1 MAIKS
6 AARRKRRESSPPTGI
21 GPDGTTLV
29 EALRRNR
36 RLIEE
41 TGHYHGIEDLRLRAE
56 NYLHYES
63 LHARLRSAVVNA
75 RETSKKISASPG
87 VREVGES
94 VVALYTPEGDSV
106 VLSTGIMVH
115 VHTLSRFIQWM
126 IERDYET
133 DPGIA
138 HGDVF
143 ANNDPFVSDVHP
155 PDLMNVTPI
164 FVEGELIGWVGAVA
178 HELEIGGVCGG
189 ANQSTTA
196 ERFGQGMIV
205 SAEKVAVKDTIRRDF
220 FIRAEMNLRT
230 PVYFVLDEKAMVS
243 ACLDVREKVLE
254 VVEQYGLAYYKRAI
268 REIIEEG
275 RRAHLQRM
283 KLMTVPGR
291 YRSIANAGHLFEGKV
306 GSSALSR
313 NCIVNIPL
321 EMTIDREGFLTI
333 DYEGANRKMWNPY
346 NCPPAAMDGGFFV
359 TLTQFI
365 DFDGKVNDGCWF
377 ATKMLCP
384 PGSWCNP
391 GDDMTAT
398 SSAWGSL
405 MPGFGSLQRMISRSF
420 FARGFREEVFLGQTN
435 TPIIEGG
442 GLNQYGQRFGG
453 QNLECSAE
461 GSGARGIM
469 DGIDCGYVGWN
480 PESDMGNVE
489 IWEMILPILYLGRRI
504 WTDSP
509 GAGKYRAGATY
520 SSLLM
525 IHKTPMYNLVSTIHS
540 DKVFDNQGMCGGYP
554 GPTAKFEYVSR
565 NTDVLDRI
573 AKRLP
578 LPHVEGDPRQPE
590 ISTKVAGDYEVVDGV
605 FLERPLKSGDL
616 FQFFYNTGGGYGDP
630 IERDP
635 AAVRQDLDRGIQSI
649 EVAASVYRVVA
660 SLDPKTRRHVVDEAA
675 TDASRARCR
684 EERGARAVP
693 VKQWMAEERERL
705 KRSDLRR
712 EVKEMYN
719 DVLGFSEKWGREFR
733 EFWDLPADFTFD
745 VREEGGR

>member
-1 MAIKS
+1 MEMATKTT
-6 AARRKRRESSPPTGI
+6 AEAPPERRGI
-21 GPDGTTLV
+21 GPDGLTLV
-29 EALRRNR
+29 TALARNR
-36 RLIEE
+36 ELLDE
-41 TGHYHGIEDLRLRAE
+41 TGHYHGISDLRLKAE

-126 IERDYET
+126 IERDYES

-155 PDLMNVTPI
+155 PDLMNVMPI
-164 FVEGELIGWVGAVA
+164 FHGKELIGWVGAVA
-178 HELEIGGVCGG
+178 HELEIGGVFGG
-189 ANQSTTA
+189 ANQTTTA

-205 SAEKVAVKDTIRRDF
+205 SAEKVAVNDKIRRDF
-220 FIRAEMNLRT
+220 FVRAEMNLRT

-254 VVEQYGLAYYKRAI
+254 VVEQYGLDYYKRAI

-283 KLMTVPGR
+283 KMLTVPGR
-291 YRSIANAGHLFEGKV
+291 YRSAAHAGHLFEGKA
-306 GSSALSR
+306 GASPLSR
-313 NCIVNIPL
+313 NCIVHIPL
-321 EMTIDREGFLTI
+321 EMTIDRQGFMTI
-333 DYEGANRKMWNPY
+333 DYEGAGRKMWNPY

-377 ATKMLCP
+377 ATRMICP

-420 FARGFREEVFLGQTN
+420 LARGFREEVFLGQVN

-442 GLNQYGQRFGG
+442 GINQYGLRFGG

-489 IWEMILPILYLGRRI
+489 IWEMTLPILYLGRRI
-504 WTDSP
+504 WRDSP

-525 IHKTPMYNLVSTIHS
+525 IHKTPLYNVVSTIHS

-565 NTDVLDRI
+565 NNDLRERI
-573 AKRLP
+573 ARKEP
-578 LPHVEGDPRQPE
+578 LPHVEGDPRRPDM
-590 ISTKVAGDYEVVDGV
+590 STRVRGEFKIVDGV
-605 FLERPLKSGDL
+605 FLEQPLRSGDL

-635 AAVRQDLDRGIQSI
+635 EAVRRDLDNGIQSI
-649 EVAASVYRVVA
+649 EIAANVYRVA
-660 SLDPKTRRHVVDEAA
+660 ARFDAETKRHVVDAEA
-675 TDASRARCR
+675 TRKSRTECH
-684 EERGARAVP
+684 EERGRRAVP
-693 VKQWMAEERERL
+693 VKQWMAKERERL
-705 KRSDLRR
+705 LRQKLGR

-719 DVLGFSEKWGREFR
+719 DVFGFSERWGREYR
-733 EFWDLPADFTFD
+733 EFWKLPGDFVFD
-745 VREEGGR
+745 V

>member
-1 MAIKS
+1 MSTAIPAS
-6 AARRKRRESSPPTGI
+6 PGGTPAKRGV
-21 GPDGTTLV
+21 GPEGLSLRD
-29 EALRRNR
+29 ALKASRA
-36 RLIEE
+36 LLET
-41 TGHYHGIEDLRLRAE
+41 TGHYHGVADLRLKLE
-56 NYLHYES
+56 NYLQYES

-126 IERDYET
+126 IERDYES

-164 FVEGELIGWVGAVA
+164 FHEKELIGWVGAVA

-205 SAEKVAVKDTIRRDF
+205 SAEKVAVNDVIRRDF

-230 PVYFVLDEKAMVS
+230 PVYFILDQKAMVS

-254 VVEQYGLAYYKRAI
+254 VIAQYGVDYYKRAI

-275 RRAHLQRM
+275 RRAHLERM
-283 KLMTVPGR
+283 KVLTVPGR
-291 YRSIANAGHLFEGKV
+291 YRSTAFVGHVFDDKAGA
-306 GSSALSR
+306 SPLSKS
-313 NCIVNIPL
+313 CIVHTPL
-321 EMTIDREGFLTI
+321 EMTIDRSGFLTI
-333 DYEGANRKMWNPY
+333 DYEGAGRKMWNPY

-377 ATKMLCP
+377 ATKMICP

-391 GDDMTAT
+391 MDDMTST

-405 MPGFGSLQRMISRSF
+405 MPGFGGLQRMISRAF
-420 FARGFREEVFLGQTN
+420 LARGFREEVFLGQTN

-442 GLNQYGQRFGG
+442 GINQYGLRFGG
-453 QNLECSAE
+453 QNLECAAE

-489 IWEMILPILYLGRRI
+489 IWEMMLPILYLGRRI
-504 WTDSP
+504 WRDSP
-509 GAGKYRAGATY
+509 GAGKFRGGATF
-520 SSLLM
+520 SSLLK
-525 IHKTPMYNLVSTIHS
+525 IHKTHLYNLISTIHS
-540 DKVFDNQGMCGGYP
+540 DKTFDNQGMCGGYP

-565 NTDVLDRI
+565 GTDLAERI
-573 AKRLP
+573 ARREP
-578 LPHVEGDPRQPE
+578 LPHVEGDPRNPDMK
-590 ISTKVAGDYEVVDGV
+590 TMVGGAFKVVDGV
-605 FLERPLKSGDL
+605 FLEQPLEDGDL

-635 AAVRQDLDRGIQSI
+635 EAVRRDLDNGIQSI
-649 EVAASVYRVVA
+649 EIAASVYRVVA
-660 SLDPKTRRHVVDEAA
+660 RYDEATKSHVVDEQA
-675 TDASRARCR
+675 TRLSRAECR
-684 EERGARAVP
+684 KERAARSVP
-693 VKQWMAEERERL
+693 VREWLAKERERVVA
-705 KRSDLRR
+705 KDFVGPVR
-712 EVKEMYN
+712 EMYA
-719 DVLGFSEKWGREFR
+719 DVTSFSERWGREYR
-733 EFWDLPADFTFD
+733 AFWKLPDDFSF
-745 VREEGGR
+745 GR

>member
-1 MAIKS
+1 MSTANLDR
-6 AARRKRRESSPPTGI
+6 AAAAEPKRGI
-21 GPDGTTLV
+21 GPEGLTLR
-29 EALRRNR
+29 EALSASRA
-36 RLIEE
+36 LLDS
-41 TGHYHGIEDLRLRAE
+41 TGHYHGVSDLRLKAE
-56 NYLHYES
+56 NYLQYES

-126 IERDYET
+126 IERDYEG

-164 FVEGELIGWVGAVA
+164 FNEKELVGWVGAVA

-205 SAEKVAVKDTIRRDF
+205 SAEKVAVNDVIRRDF
-220 FIRAEMNLRT
+220 FVRAEMNLRT
-230 PVYFVLDEKAMVS
+230 PVYFILDQKAMVS
-243 ACLDVREKVLE
+243 ACIDVREKVLE
-254 VVEQYGLAYYKRAI
+254 VIAQYGIDYYKRAI

-275 RRAHLQRM
+275 RRAHLLRM
-283 KLMTVPGR
+283 KHLTVPGR
-291 YRSIANAGHLFEGKV
+291 YRSAAFVGHTFTGKP
-306 GSSALSR
+306 GASPLSR
-313 NCIVNIPL
+313 NCIVHTPL
-321 EMTIDREGFLTI
+321 EMTIDRKGFLTI
-333 DYEGANRKMWNPY
+333 DYEGAGRKMWNPY

-377 ATKMLCP
+377 ATKMITP

-391 GDDMTAT
+391 MDDMTST

-405 MPGFGSLQRMISRSF
+405 MPGFGGLQRMISRAF
-420 FARGFREEVFLGQTN
+420 LARGFREEVFLGQTN

-442 GLNQYGQRFGG
+442 GINQYGLRFGG
-453 QNLECSAE
+453 QNLECAAE
-461 GSGARGIM
+461 GSGARAIM

-489 IWEMILPILYLGRRI
+489 IWEMMLPILYLGRRI
-504 WTDSP
+504 WRDSP
-509 GAGKYRAGATY
+509 GAGKYRAGATF
-520 SSLLM
+520 STLLK
-525 IHKTPMYNLVSTIHS
+525 IHKTDLYNVISTIHS
-540 DKVFDNQGMCGGYP
+540 DKTFDNQGMCGGYP

-565 NTDVLDRI
+565 ETDIGERVARKD
-573 AKRLP
+573 P
-578 LPHVEGDPRQPE
+578 LPHVEGDPRNPD
-590 ISTKVAGDYEVVDGV
+590 IATRVDGKFKVVDGV
-605 FLERPLKSGDL
+605 FLEQPLKDGDL
-616 FQFFYNTGGGYGDP
+616 FQFFYNTGGGFGDP

-635 AAVRQDLDRGIQSI
+635 EAVRRDLDDGIQSV

-660 SLDPKTRRHVVDEAA
+660 RYDSATKSHMIDEEATRR
-675 TDASRARCR
+675 SREKCR

-693 VKQWMAEERERL
+693 LADWMKEERERIVRGTL
-705 KRSDLRR
+705 GR

-719 DVLGFSEKWGREFR
+719 DIFGFSARWGGEFR
-733 EFWDLPADFTFD
+733 EFWNLPADFKF
-745 VREEGGR
+745 EG

>member
-1 MAIKS
+1 MSTAIDK
-6 AARRKRRESSPPTGI
+6 AHGGGGAQRGV
-21 GPDGTTLV
+21 GPDGRTLI
-29 EALRRNR
+29 ETLRRNR
-36 RLIEE
+36 ALLEE
-41 TGHYHGIEDLRLRAE
+41 TGHYHGVSELRLKAE

-126 IERDYET
+126 IERDYES

-164 FVEGELIGWVGAVA
+164 FHGQELVGWVGAVA
-178 HELEIGGVCGG
+178 HELEIGGITGG

-205 SAEKVAVKDTIRRDF
+205 SAEKVAVNDTIRRDF

-243 ACLDVREKVLE
+243 ACFDVREKVLE
-254 VVEQYGLAYYKRAI
+254 VIGQYGIDYYKRAI

-283 KLMTVPGR
+283 TMLTVPGR
-291 YRSIANAGHLFEGKV
+291 YRAAAYAGHVFDGKV
-306 GSSALSR
+306 GASGMSR
-313 NCIVNIPL
+313 NCIVHTPL
-321 EMTIDREGFLTI
+321 EMTVDRSGFLTI
-333 DYEGANRKMWNPY
+333 DYEGAGPKMWNPY

-377 ATKMLCP
+377 ATRMVLP

-391 GDDMTAT
+391 EDDMTST

-405 MPGFGSLQRMISRSF
+405 MPGFGCLQRMISRAF
-420 FARGFREEVFLGQTN
+420 YARGFREEVFLGQTN

-442 GLNQYGQRFGG
+442 GINQYGQRFGG
-453 QNLECSAE
+453 QNVECSAE

-489 IWEMILPILYLGRRI
+489 IWEMMLPILYLGRRI
-504 WTDSP
+504 WIDSP
-509 GAGKYRAGATY
+509 GAGKYRGGATF

-525 IHKTPMYNLVSTIHS
+525 IHKTPMYNLLSTIHS

-554 GPTAKFEYVSR
+554 GPTAKFEYLSR
-565 NTDVLDRI
+565 NTDIRERI
-573 AKRLP
+573 ARREP
-578 LPHVEGDPRQPE
+578 LPHVEGDPNRPE
-590 ISTKVAGDYEVVDGV
+590 IATRVNGEFKVVDGV
-605 FLERPLKSGDL
+605 FLERPLRDGDL

-635 AAVRQDLDRGIQSI
+635 EAVRRDLDNGIQSLAL
-649 EVAASVYRVVA
+649 AAKVYRVEA
-660 SLDPKTRRHVVDEAA
+660 RYDADAKRHVVDEDA
-675 TDASRARCR
+675 TRQSRARCR
-684 EERGARAVP
+684 EERGRRAVP
-693 VKQWMAEERERL
+693 VREWMAQQRARL
-705 KRSDLRR
+705 LRHELGT

-719 DVLGFSEKWGREFR
+719 DVFGFSERWTAEYRA
-733 EFWDLPADFTFD
+733 FWNLPDGFAFE
-745 VREEGGR
+745 V

>member
-1 MAIKS
+1 METAIKS
-6 AARRKRRESSPPTGI
+6 TAEAAPERRGI
-21 GPDGTTLV
+21 GPESLTLR
-29 EALRRNR
+29 EALRRSR
-36 RLIEE
+36 ELLEQ
-41 TGHYHGIEDLRLRAE
+41 TGHYHGISDLRLKAE

-126 IERDYET
+126 IERDYES

-164 FVEGELIGWVGAVA
+164 FHGGELIGWVGAVA
-178 HELEIGGVCGG
+178 HELEIGGVYGG
-189 ANQSTTA
+189 ANQTTTA

-205 SAEKVAVKDTIRRDF
+205 SAEKVATNDTIRRDF
-220 FIRAEMNLRT
+220 FVRAEMNLRT

-243 ACLDVREKVLE
+243 ACIDVREKVLE
-254 VVEQYGLAYYKRAI
+254 MVEQYGLDYYKRAI

-283 KLMTVPGR
+283 KMLTVPGR
-291 YRSIANAGHLFEGKV
+291 YRSAAYAGHLFEGKV
-306 GSSALSR
+306 GASPLSR
-313 NCIVNIPL
+313 NTIVHIPL
-321 EMTIDREGFLTI
+321 EMTIDRKGFLTI
-333 DYEGANRKMWNPY
+333 DYEGAGRKMWNPY

-377 ATKMLCP
+377 ATRMICP

-420 FARGFREEVFLGQTN
+420 LARGFREEVFLGQVN

-442 GLNQYGQRFGG
+442 GINQYGLRFGG

-461 GSGARGIM
+461 GSGARAIM

-504 WTDSP
+504 WCDSP
-509 GAGKYRAGATY
+509 GAGKYRAGATF

-525 IHKTPMYNLVSTIHS
+525 IHKTPLYNVVSTIHS

-565 NTDVLDRI
+565 NTDLAERI
-573 AKRLP
+573 ARREP
-578 LPHVEGDPRQPE
+578 LPHVEGDPRRPDM
-590 ISTKVAGDYEVVDGV
+590 STLVGGEFKVVDGI
-605 FLERPLKSGDL
+605 FLEQPLRSGDL

-635 AAVRQDLDRGIQSI
+635 EAVRRDLDNGIQSL

-660 SLDPKTRRHVVDEAA
+660 RLDAETKRHVIDLEA
-675 TDASRARCR
+675 TRKSRAACR

-693 VKQWMAEERERL
+693 VKQWMAMERERL
-705 KRSDLRR
+705 LRHELGR

-719 DVLGFSEKWGREFR
+719 DVFGFSDRWGREYR
-733 EFWDLPADFTFD
+733 EFWNLPADFVFD
-745 VREEGGR
+745 V